1 MPMSVATA
9 FSASGPT
16 ARTVTCCP
24 LLAPSCITDSTLFAS
39 TSAPPPT
46 ASCTADE
53 TCAAATDSAPAGR
66 ACRSPVR
73 VIVASQFSGIARLLR
88 GVEDGLEAAAR
99 GGGDRGGDRALDER
113 GVRHLKRPGK
123 VVKLISQQRPH
134 GQHGAAQVRQDHHA
148 GPGVRPPNRQRDL
161 VDAGPQAAVVGPARG
176 GNGDRSSADLASEL
190 SGALRERGTVGSE
203 DDTYPCSHGLC
214 PILSLFDIT
223 EKDSMI
229 QSVERA
235 AAILAALGSGTPRL
249 GVTEIAERVGLAKPT
264 THGLLRALVA
274 HDLVAQD
281 PASGK
286 YSLGA
291 GVLQLGNAY
300 LDGSELRA
308 RSLLWAESLAQRTNE
323 AVWVATL
330 SGTRVI
336 VLHHVFRPDNTVQ
349 ILEVGAA
356 IPWYACALGHSIVAY
371 LPAGEAARLMVQERA
386 ALTGRTKTTRSA
398 LGQALAQVRRRGYAV
413 EDQEAT
419 VGDAGIAGPIVGRDG
434 VVAGAIGVVGP
445 AGRILDHTAQ

>member
-1 MPMSVATA
+1 
-9 FSASGPT
+9 
-16 ARTVTCCP
+16 
-24 LLAPSCITDSTLFAS
+24 
-39 TSAPPPT
+39 
-46 ASCTADE
+46 
-53 TCAAATDSAPAGR
+53 
-66 ACRSPVR
+66 
-73 VIVASQFSGIARLLR
+73 
-88 GVEDGLEAAAR
+88 
-99 GGGDRGGDRALDER
+99 
-113 GVRHLKRPGK
+113 
-123 VVKLISQQRPH
+123 
-134 GQHGAAQVRQDHHA
+134 
-148 GPGVRPPNRQRDL
+148 
-161 VDAGPQAAVVGPARG
+161 
-176 GNGDRSSADLASEL
+176 
-190 SGALRERGTVGSE
+190 
-203 DDTYPCSHGLC
+203 
-214 PILSLFDIT
+214 
-223 EKDSMI
+223 MI

-264 THGLLRALVA
+264 VHGLLRALVA

-286 YSLGA
+286 YCLGA

-356 IPWYACALGHSIVAY
+356 IPWHACALGHAVVAY
-371 LPAGEAARLMVQERA
+371 LPAQEAARVMAQERS
-386 ALTGRTKTTRSA
+386 ALTGRTKTTRAA

-413 EDQEAT
+413 ENEEAT
-419 VGDAGIAGPIVGRDG
+419 VGDAGIAAAIIGRDG

-445 AGRILDHTAQ
+445 ADRVLDHADPGRTGPRRRGVRPLHLPRPGRGPRRRDAVGVALSPS